1 MIRSSRG
8 RTALSWS
15 LVLLQ
20 FILLGLL
27 LWQSRPTALNWPALV
42 FIVAGAV
49 LGVWAIRAM
58 RPGHFNVR
66 PDIKPGAAMVSHAPY
81 ALIRHPMYSAV
92 LLFCAGLALAPFSL
106 AKLCLWL
113 LLLLVL
119 VSKSVYEESL
129 LQAHFPGYTDYRQ
142 RTWRFIPY
150 LF

>member
-20 FILLGLL
+20 FTLLGLL
-27 LWQSRPTALNWPALV
+27 LWQSSLAALSWPALSLMA
-42 FIVAGAV
+42 AGAS
-49 LGVWAIRAM
+49 LGGWAIRAM
-58 RPGHFNVR
+58 RPGRFNIR

-81 ALIRHPMYSAV
+81 AVIRHPMYSAF
-92 LLFCAGLALAPFSL
+92 LLVCAGLVLAPFSL

-113 LLLLVL
+113 LLLVVL
-119 VSKSVYEESL
+119 MFKSVYEESL
-129 LQAHFPGYTDYRQ
+129 LKAHFPNYAAYRQ

-150 LF
+150 FF